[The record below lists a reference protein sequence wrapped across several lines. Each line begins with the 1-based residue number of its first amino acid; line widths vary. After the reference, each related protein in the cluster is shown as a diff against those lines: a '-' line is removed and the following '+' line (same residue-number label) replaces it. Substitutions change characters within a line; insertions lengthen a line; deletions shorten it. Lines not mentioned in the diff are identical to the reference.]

1 MVAPLVDSPSAPA
14 ELAAAPCPDT
24 DLIPRILA
32 GDTAAFELLM
42 RRHNQRLFRIARSV
56 VRDDGEAEDVVQEAY
71 VRAHANL
78 GRFEGRSSLA
88 TWLSRITFHEAL
100 RRRRHRERAREIES
114 AYAESHPD
122 AEASDVGASLAQNEL
137 RALLAAAIDAL
148 PTAARAVVTLRLV
161 EGLSTRE
168 TATTLRMT
176 EANVKVVLFRARRAL
191 FESLHRAAIPELR
204 GTFAFLGERCDR
216 IVAGTF
222 ARLGLGPPTES
233 PTGDSQQ

>member
-1 MVAPLVDSPSAPA
+1 MVAPLVDPVSAEP
-14 ELAAAPCPDT
+14 AAAPCPDAA
-24 DLIPRILA
+24 LVPRILA
-32 GDTAAFELLM
+32 GDAAAFELLM

-78 GRFEGRSSLA
+78 GRFQGRSSVA

-100 RRRRHRERAREIES
+100 RRRRRLNRAREIES
-114 AYAESHPD
+114 AYAEAHAD
-122 AEASDVGASLAQNEL
+122 LDVTASDVGAALAQTEL

-168 TATTLRMT
+168 TAATQRMT

-204 GTFAFLGERCDR
+204 GTFAFAHVRCDR
-216 IVAGTF
+216 IVARTF
-222 ARLGLGPPTES
+222 ERLGLAPPA
-233 PTGDSQQ
+233 